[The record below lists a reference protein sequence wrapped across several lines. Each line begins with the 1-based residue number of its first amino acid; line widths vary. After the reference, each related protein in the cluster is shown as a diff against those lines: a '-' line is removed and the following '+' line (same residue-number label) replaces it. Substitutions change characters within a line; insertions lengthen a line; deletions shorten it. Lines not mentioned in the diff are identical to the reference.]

1 MKKFLVSMVAVLA
14 ATSAFAGD
22 LASINLDIVQKKPVA
37 NKAQGPAFSA
47 KSFAG
52 EPVLNHKGQI
62 VGFDAVVIVDKYDQ
76 NFAAVRPLAEYA
88 VAGVKVRT
96 VAAVSFDNRGKKAY
110 GGLGVLVPVG
120 KFADGVD
127 LELGAIAPGAEFTNA
142 FKISQ
147 KIAPAVKIKVQPT
160 SAYRSVIA
168 LPSKAE
174 KALRDFSKQVF

>member
-14 ATSAFAGD
+14 TSSAFAGD
-22 LASINLDIVQKKPVA
+22 LASINLDIVQKKPVVS
-37 NKAQGPAFSA
+37 KAQGPAFSA

-76 NFAAVRPLAEYA
+76 NFAAVRPLAEYD
-88 VAGVKVRT
+88 VAGVKVRP
-96 VAAVSFDNRGKKAY
+96 VAAVSFDKYGKKAY
-110 GGLGVLVPVG
+110 GGLGMLVPVG
-120 KFADGVD
+120 KVVDGVD
-127 LELGAIAPGAEFTNA
+127 LELGAIAPGAEFTNG
-142 FKISQ
+142 FRISQ

-160 SAYRSVIA
+160 SAYRSVIS